1 MNIIYASNDHY
12 ARHLGVS
19 LCSLFDSNQDAPGID
34 VYILD
39 TGISSDSRRKL
50 DAIARRYCRTIHY
63 AALDGLKERIPF
75 PVDTGRF
82 DISTLGRLF
91 IGEML
96 PQTVERCIY
105 LDCDTVVL
113 CSLKHLWKTP
123 LGAMV
128 AGAVQEPTIYR
139 QVKEIIGLS
148 REDPYYNAGMLLIDL
163 AVWRQ
168 EHLGKRM
175 MEYYQSQGG
184 RLPAN
189 DQDVIN
195 HVLKGRIR
203 TLPPRYNFFPNYRYF
218 SYKALTAYAPVYK
231 EVPQKQFTQA
241 KKHPVILHYMGD
253 ERPWIAGNLN
263 HYRLAYDWYLARTGW
278 EKTPR
283 EKGKRL
289 YMLAYHMLDYITVIC
304 PALRWE
310 IGKRIGMRM
319 LGERKQ

>member
-1 MNIIYASNDHY
+1 MNIVYASNDSY

-19 LCSLFDSNQDAPGID
+19 ICSLFDRNRDIPRLR

-39 TGISSDSRRKL
+39 LGISGASRRKL
-50 DAIARRYCRTIHY
+50 DALAVRYRRTLHY
-63 AALDGLKERIPF
+63 VKLNDLKSRIPF

-82 DISTLGRLF
+82 DLSTLGRLF

-96 PQTVERCIY
+96 PSGVTRCLY

-113 CSLKHLWKTP
+113 GSLRKLWQFP
-123 LGAMV
+123 IEPAI

-139 QVKEIIGLS
+139 QVKEIIGLD
-148 REDPYYNAGMLLIDL
+148 RKDPYYNAGMLLVDL
-163 AVWRQ
+163 KEWRRQ
-168 EHLGKRM
+168 GMGQQMLA
-175 MEYYQSQGG
+175 YYQSMDG

-218 SYKALTAYAPVYK
+218 SYNALVRHAPVYQ
-231 EVPQKQFTQA
+231 EVTRAQFGQA

-263 HYRLAYDWYLARTGW
+263 HYRQAYDRHLARTGW
-278 EKTPR
+278 AGTRK

-289 YMLAYHMLDYITVIC
+289 YMLAYHMMDYMTVVC
-304 PALRWE
+304 PAMRWE
-310 IGKRIGMRM
+310 IGKRVGMKM
-319 LGERKQ
+319 LGGYTR